1 MDLFESGWSFV
12 KGFLLGNLVLAA
24 LVYLD
29 YWWKRQEQGKVFEQ
43 KRLILNQMHETEIQK
58 LTLHKK

>member
-43 KRLILNQMHETEIQK
+43 KRLILKKMHETEIQK